1 MNAGE
6 FFLGGLLMSMLIDF
20 LALPDVTDIT
30 EEVYINDRIGTFTVK
45 PMTAEQHADYQ
56 KRCVIK
62 LRKGERD
69 FDTVKF
75 RLLVVT
81 GQTVKPNFSDAEFL
95 RYSIDGPLS
104 YLIAQRP

>member
-1 MNAGE
+1 
-6 FFLGGLLMSMLIDF
+6 MSMLIDF

-81 GQTVKPNFSDAEFL
+81 GQTVKPNFNDAEFL
-95 RYSIDGPLS
+95 RYSIDGSLS
-104 YLIAQRP
+104 YLFAQRPCI